1 MLAHLHPFLGSQLVR
16 LAQDRVGNA
25 DLPHVVEQSAAVDV
39 CQLGLH
45 DPHATGHRHRIGRDA
60 QRVTE
65 CLGVARV
72 EGRRQRLQGRLIGGL
87 ETVEKLLHFPVLPDQ
102 LGGALGYPGLEC
114 SLVLPIFANQPPL
127 LQSPLD
133 RDPYLGQVERLRE
146 VVVGSEAH
154 GLDGGVH
161 VDDPRQHDDFGVG
174 MSFLDLLEEL
184 HAVHLGHV
192 NVAYDQLEGARSKF
206 PKTFRAVARRL
217 AAIAAAGETLRE
229 EIADD
234 RVVIDDEDVD

>member
-1 MLAHLHPFLGSQLVR
+1 
-16 LAQDRVGNA
+16 
-25 DLPHVVEQSAAVDV
+25 
-39 CQLGLH
+39 
-45 DPHATGHRHRIGRDA
+45 
-60 QRVTE
+60 
-65 CLGVARV
+65 
-72 EGRRQRLQGRLIGGL
+72 
-87 ETVEKLLHFPVLPDQ
+87 
-102 LGGALGYPGLEC
+102 
-114 SLVLPIFANQPPL
+114 
-127 LQSPLD
+127 
-133 RDPYLGQVERLRE
+133 
-146 VVVGSEAH
+146 
-154 GLDGGVH
+154 
-161 VDDPRQHDDFGVG
+161 